1 MDEIGSTPAVRLS
14 GLSACRGVRGAT
26 TVDVKD
32 KDESLAEAV
41 GEMLL
46 RILGDNGAVREDV
59 AAVIFTVSEDLAG
72 TNPAAAARAQ
82 GFESVPLLVVREHGG
97 DQRVGRCVRVLVLLN
112 TVLGQSDLR
121 HAYLR
126 GAEVLRPDLQPTG
139 AVLRPR

>member
-1 MDEIGSTPAVRLS
+1 MDESGSTQLVRS
-14 GLSACRGVRGAT
+14 PGISACRGVRGAT
-26 TVDVKD
+26 TVDVEA

-46 RILGDNGAVREDV
+46 RILGDNHAVREDV

-72 TNPAAAARAQ
+72 TNPAAAARAH

-97 DQRVGRCVRVLVLLN
+97 DQRVGHCVRVLVLLN
-112 TVLGQSDLR
+112 TVLGQMDLR

-139 AVLRPR
+139 AVLA

>member
-1 MDEIGSTPAVRLS
+1 MDEFGSTQAVRSS
-14 GLSACRGVRGAT
+14 GISACRGVRGAT

-32 KDESLAEAV
+32 NDESLAEAV
-41 GEMLL
+41 GELLL

-72 TNPAAAARAQ
+72 TNPAAAARAY

-112 TVLGQSDLR
+112 TVLGQLDLR

-139 AVLRPR
+139 TVLL

>member
-14 GLSACRGVRGAT
+14 GMSACRGVRGAT

-46 RILGDNGAVREDV
+46 RILGDNHAVREDV

-72 TNPAAAARAQ
+72 TNPAAAARAH

-97 DQRVGRCVRVLVLLN
+97 DQRVGHCVRVLVLLN
-112 TVLGQSDLR
+112 TVLGPVGLE
-121 HAYLR
+121 ACVPA

-139 AVLRPR
+139 AVLP